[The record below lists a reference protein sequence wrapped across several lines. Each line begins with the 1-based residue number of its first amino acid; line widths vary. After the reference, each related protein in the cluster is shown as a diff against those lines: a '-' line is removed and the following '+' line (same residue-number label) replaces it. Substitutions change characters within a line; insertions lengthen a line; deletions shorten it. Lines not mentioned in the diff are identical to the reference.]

1 MCTEELR
8 HRALRRPG
16 KLSEKV
22 HLQMRKCV
30 WVREKDRIKLGRK
43 KIEKE
48 YVTENIKRDKENQ
61 IEGKLR

>member
-30 WVREKDRIKLGRK
+30 WVREKDRKKLGRK
-43 KIEKE
+43 KIEKV
-48 YVTENIKRDKENQ
+48 YVRENIKR
-61 IEGKLR
+61 